1 MSSIIGNYN
10 TYGGAYMWHYV
21 PHLMNP
27 SAAFG
32 ESGSLI
38 KIWNPSGGGSY
49 QFADLIFILDDGETA
64 VASAQ
69 GEDRLVYKANVA
81 AGHAQEKF
89 RLLFVNNENGT
100 VQFVVFGD
108 YANLDASNADSM
120 LAYPP
125 TNGSGDVDF
134 SAYDTFWPE
143 ESAGGHDADKTIL
156 KNATFTYKN
165 AAEDKSIFHTNAI
178 NFMSGTNLAL
188 TGHSWPAP
196 AGAGGGAGDPFVTPM
211 IIA

>member
-1 MSSIIGNYN
+1 MSFIIANYN
-10 TYGGAYMWHYV
+10 TYGGSHTWRYV
-21 PHLMNP
+21 PELVDGSP
-27 SAAFG
+27 AFG
-32 ESGSLI
+32 VSGSLI
-38 KIWNPSGGGSY
+38 KIYNPGTNTY
-49 QFADLIFILDDGETA
+49 DFNELTFILDDGETA

-81 AGHAQEKF
+81 AGHVREKF

-108 YANLDASNADSM
+108 YANLEATNADSM

-125 TNGSGDVDF
+125 TNGSGEVDF

-143 ESAGGHDADKTIL
+143 ETAGGVDADNNTL
-156 KNATFTYKN
+156 MNTPLNYKN
-165 AAEDKSIFHTNAI
+165 GTDNKSIFHTNRI
-178 NFMSGTNLAL
+178 DFMSGTNLDL

-211 IIA
+211 IIV

>member
-1 MSSIIGNYN
+1 MSLIIANYN
-10 TYGGAYMWHYV
+10 TYGGANTWRFV
-21 PHLMNP
+21 PELMNGSP
-27 SAAFG
+27 AFG

-38 KIWNPSGGGSY
+38 KIYNPSGGSY
-49 QFADLIFILDDGETA
+49 EFADLTFILDDGETA

-89 RLLFVNNENGT
+89 RLLFVNNDNGT

-108 YANLDASNADSM
+108 YANLEATNADSM

-125 TNGSGDVDF
+125 TNGSGEVDF

-143 ESAGGHDADKTIL
+143 ETAGGIEVDRNQLRNTPL
-156 KNATFTYKN
+156 NYKN
-165 AAEDKSIFHTNAI
+165 GADDKSIFHTNPI
-178 NFMSGTNLAL
+178 DFMSGTNLAL

-211 IIA
+211 IIV